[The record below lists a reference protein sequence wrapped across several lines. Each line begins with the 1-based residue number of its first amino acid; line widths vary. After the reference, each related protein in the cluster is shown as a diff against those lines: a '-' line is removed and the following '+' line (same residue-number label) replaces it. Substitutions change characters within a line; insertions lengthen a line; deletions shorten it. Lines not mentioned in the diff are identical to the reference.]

1 MTVDIKC
8 PKNTIQGDTKA
19 IEVDYSNNESI
30 KHALTGVDVIIGTIS
45 EKALDVQPKLLGCQ
59 GSKREVVRSF

>member
-1 MTVDIKC
+1 MRDMLSTPWLWIDIKG

-19 IEVDYSNNESI
+19 IQVDYSNNESI

-45 EKALDVQPKLLGCQ
+45 EKALDVQPKF
-59 GSKREVVRSF
+59 VRD

>member
-1 MTVDIKC
+1 MALDIQG

-19 IEVDYSNNESI
+19 IQVDYSNNESI

-45 EKALDVQPKLLGCQ
+45 EKALDVQPKF
-59 GSKREVVRSF
+59 VRD